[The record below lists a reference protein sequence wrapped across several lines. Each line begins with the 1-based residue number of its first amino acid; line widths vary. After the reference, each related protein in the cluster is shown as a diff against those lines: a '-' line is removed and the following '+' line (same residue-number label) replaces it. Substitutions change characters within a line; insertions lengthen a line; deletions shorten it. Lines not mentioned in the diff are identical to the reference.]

1 MISLVLL
8 PHLVQNKIVI
18 LPQQRKQFHI
28 QEQPLLLLPN
38 QKDQTTAVR
47 FSLSYHIVYQILKRV
62 YVHLDSAE
70 MGIIASVAGNVHQA
84 LKGMMTMKVVLVGL
98 RISIVRLYYAL
109 LELIHLIV
117 YIIVLK
123 VPIQISSKYVSIIL
137 SQKR

>member
-1 MISLVLL
+1 
-8 PHLVQNKIVI
+8 
-18 LPQQRKQFHI
+18 
-28 QEQPLLLLPN
+28 
-38 QKDQTTAVR
+38 
-47 FSLSYHIVYQILKRV
+47 
-62 YVHLDSAE
+62 

-84 LKGMMTMKVVLVGL
+84 LKGMMTMKVVPVGL